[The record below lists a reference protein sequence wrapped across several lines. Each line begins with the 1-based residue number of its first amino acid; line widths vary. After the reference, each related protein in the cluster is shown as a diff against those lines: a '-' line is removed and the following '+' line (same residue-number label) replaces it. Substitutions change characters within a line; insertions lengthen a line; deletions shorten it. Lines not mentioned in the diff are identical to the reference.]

1 MGQCLTGCHRLP
13 VAVQSRELGGPGSPT
28 ARCSHSPCLY
38 CQHLPAGILG
48 ELVLETSPKPASG
61 HLAPLGCADRPLK
74 ADRLHSGLLDVVLSF
89 VNPHWPIP
97 ITYLLSCAQTL
108 ILDVFEDRH
117 KVVLFPVP
125 GGLPQL
131 QPFKGSRLGLA
142 SSTSGAPPD
151 LALGIQHSTLSIQIK
166 MNRTGNQI

>member
-13 VAVQSRELGGPGSPT
+13 VAVQSLELGGPGSPT

-38 CQHLPAGILG
+38 CQHLPAVILG

-97 ITYLLSCAQTL
+97 ITYLLSCASFLTFLKTGIKLSFSQSREASLSCSLSKAADSDWPPPLQVLRQTWL
-108 ILDVFEDRH
+108 
-117 KVVLFPVP
+117 
-125 GGLPQL
+125 
-131 QPFKGSRLGLA
+131 LA
-142 SSTSGAPPD
+142 SST
-151 LALGIQHSTLSIQIK
+151 ALYQYK
-166 MNRTGNQI
+166 